1 MIRKSEVLNSQ
12 SVYVEGLG
20 FIANTAKVELPKIE
34 FEEFEAKS
42 GIAIHGITTT
52 VLKKMEAKMEL
63 NEVNDVYFEA
73 LAKRQNKKAVFWVK
87 KNTNKN
93 STDSKTTVTLKGS
106 VKILEFPNGD
116 IGSEE
121 KASISVT
128 VDFFK
133 YEKDGQTPVL
143 IDIDNMVCEID
154 GKDLWQEQRDFLIGS

>member
-1 MIRKSEVLNSQ
+1 MRKN
-12 SVYVEGLG
+12 
-20 FIANTAKVELPKIE
+20 IC
-34 FEEFEAKS
+34 
-42 GIAIHGITTT
+42 
-52 VLKKMEAKMEL
+52 
-63 NEVNDVYFEA
+63 
-73 LAKRQNKKAVFWVK
+73 
-87 KNTNKN
+87 N

-133 YEKDGQTPVL
+133 YEKDGQTLVL

>member
-73 LAKRQNKKAVFWVK
+73 LAKRQNEKAVFWVK

-93 STDSKTTVTLKGS
+93 S
-106 VKILEFPNGD
+106 IL
-116 IGSEE
+116 
-121 KASISVT
+121 
-128 VDFFK
+128 
-133 YEKDGQTPVL
+133 YL
-143 IDIDNMVCEID
+143 
-154 GKDLWQEQRDFLIGS
+154 LFLND